1 MTNCS
6 LCGSTTHNVSSNHVV
21 GIPRSLKLCGNCGLA
36 FRAPMPSAKETSNYY
51 QSLDY
56 FRYSRKI
63 EKWLSEDQANW
74 ILSSLSACEI
84 NSGSLDCIE
93 FGCGDGW
100 LLSALSGH
108 VNSTRGYE
116 ADKKSAKRAREKIG
130 DIIECSYFAAGDLD
144 NLDIGNGN
152 NTIFILSHVL
162 EHFTSP
168 IDFVERL
175 AMKFP
180 GAFLYIEVPDA
191 KYEVPAMINDQSKD
205 SSMQQH
211 LWSFSNDSLGTLTRK
226 IKGAVLSFDRIG
238 SSRFYDYK
246 ISKNT
251 ISKKLRELADHASQ
265 RNPGLSRIVLS
276 LGKLLFVSM
285 ITFIYFRFS
294 NLFFKS
300 LDRRDCPS
308 IRYFIR
314 L

>member
-1 MTNCS
+1 M
-6 LCGSTTHNVSSNHVV
+6 SSNHVM

-36 FRAPMPSAKETSNYY
+36 FRAPMPSAKEASTYY
-51 QSLDY
+51 QSLNY
-56 FRYSRKI
+56 FRHSNKI
-63 EKWLSEDQANW
+63 EEWLSEDQANW

-100 LLSALSGH
+100 LLSALSKD

-116 ADKKSAKRAREKIG
+116 PDKKSAKRAREKVG
-130 DIIECSYFAAGDLD
+130 DMIECSYVTTEELD
-144 NLDIGNGN
+144 NLDIGNGD

-168 IDFVERL
+168 TDFVERL

-180 GAFLYIEVPDA
+180 RAFLYIEVPDA

-211 LWSFSNDSLGTLTRK
+211 LWSFSNDSLEILTRK
-226 IKGAVLSFDRIG
+226 IKGEVVSFDRIG

-246 ISKNT
+246 ISKN
-251 ISKKLRELADHASQ
+251 IIIKKLQELADHATQ
-265 RNPGLSRIVLS
+265 RNPRLSRIVLS
-276 LGKLLFVSM
+276 LGKLFFVSI

-294 NLFFKS
+294 NLFVKS

-308 IRYFIR
+308 IRCLIR